1 MKLKRPQIQ
10 SSQRLLIVEVV
21 KGKINTSSV
30 CLWREIA
37 VDGIEKQAGL
47 LGNLVLTLN
56 GSLRLYFGTEVLLR

>member
-21 KGKINTSSV
+21 KGKRNTSL

-37 VDGIEKQAGL
+37 VDGIKKQAGL

>member
-10 SSQRLLIVEVV
+10 SFQRLLIVEVV
-21 KGKINTSSV
+21 KGKRNTSSL

-37 VDGIEKQAGL
+37 VDGIKKQAGL